1 MIFPLRSSPGSFD
14 LSSLFSA
21 VPPGIGKEDLALL
34 LNFKKAQIEADAEV
48 KKADAEVKK
57 AEAEVKKAAAEV
69 KKAEAEAMKDKHD
82 SLRAVAEKEKIEIQL
97 RFSHGTSSR
106 LTVRAVIKYDG
117 LGLKTKLS
125 EKMREFGLL
134 GCVARV
140 PREDGSGEYDTDFTF
155 EGSKSSIDKMKN
167 FLKEKGFE
175 ASFPEAVDLDFRSIT
190 ILRTELNH
198 RKGSS
203 GSEAEVIYKVT
214 STQDSSLDSKQQVET
229 ENSGQRY
236 YCEMAIAAFSVE
248 GLPTSRPPTY
258 FL

>member
-1 MIFPLRSSPGSFD
+1 MQRSDDGGDGVLPGSFD

-21 VPPGIGKEDLALL
+21 VPPGIGKEELALL
-34 LNFKKAQIEADAEV
+34 LNFKKAQIEADANV
-48 KKADAEVKK
+48 RKAQI
-57 AEAEVKKAAAEV
+57 EADAEV
-69 KKAEAEAMKDKHD
+69 KKAEAEAMKAMHE

-214 STQDSSLDSKQQVET
+214 ST
-229 ENSGQRY
+229 
-236 YCEMAIAAFSVE
+236 
-248 GLPTSRPPTY
+248 
-258 FL
+258 